1 METNFRF
8 IQLADPQFG
17 QFSRFSGMSDHEIMT
32 YKRSNLKVNKESK
45 YYHFDNET
53 RLFSKAISIANDLVV
68 SFVVICGDMINTPG
82 NQEEINAV
90 KTISQQLKTNIPI
103 FWVPGNHDV
112 GADTEVP
119 TIESLNQYRK
129 EFGEDYFSFI
139 NNGYKFLVI
148 NSVVLAHPELVVEEY
163 LDQMKF
169 IEVEMNEAKDN
180 KIPTIVFTH
189 HPLFLDNANEG
200 PMEPE
205 WAPSP
210 PGKAAGY
217 WTIPNPTRSELIDI
231 FGRGNVQAVFAGHWH
246 RNNYARNGKM
256 EMITSG
262 PVGYPLG
269 EDPSGY
275 RLVKINNTQISHSYH
290 KLNQ

>member
-1 METNFRF
+1 
-8 IQLADPQFG
+8 
-17 QFSRFSGMSDHEIMT
+17 MSDHQIMT

-45 YYHFDNET
+45 YYHLENET
-53 RLFSKAISIANDLVV
+53 RLFSKAISIANELEV
-68 SFVVICGDMINTPG
+68 SFVVICGDMVNTPG
-82 NQEEINAV
+82 NREQVHAV
-90 KTISQQLKTNIPI
+90 KTIAKQLEANIPV

-119 TIESLNQYRK
+119 TNKSLNEYRK
-129 EFGEDYFSFI
+129 EFGEDYFSFTH
-139 NNGYKFLVI
+139 NGYKFLVI
-148 NSVVLAHPELVVEEY
+148 NSVVLAHPEFVIEEC

-169 IEVEMNEAKDN
+169 IEVEMNEAKDK
-180 KIPTIVFTH
+180 KIPTVVFTH

-210 PGKAAGY
+210 PGKAGY
-217 WTIPNPTRSELIDI
+217 WTIPNPTRSDLIDL
-231 FGRGNVQAVFAGHWH
+231 FERGNVQAVFAGHWH

-275 RLVKINNTQISHSYH
+275 RIVKINNNQISHSYH